1 MPHNPEL
8 HQLAEK
14 IAADLLADG
23 AELRILTKKGKHTG
37 TWFKSNLINAI
48 SNQLHQ
54 HIELINKP

>member
-1 MPHNPEL
+1 MPHNHEL

-23 AELRILTKKGKHTG
+23 VELRVLTKKGKHTA
-37 TWFKSNLINAI
+37 TWFKSNLTNAI

-54 HIELINKP
+54 HIELIKL